1 MPYKIWERHPHSVL
15 VDPHLSVLCANG
27 LCHPAW
33 EDDFIRGFSSQRSTM
48 GFKLT
53 DVNSVHFTAG
63 VPESMLSLDNVMK
76 GEDRFAALGKR
87 ILVTSG
93 HLSGSEND

>member
-1 MPYKIWERHPHSVL
+1 
-15 VDPHLSVLCANG
+15 
-27 LCHPAW
+27 
-33 EDDFIRGFSSQRSTM
+33 M